1 VTTGDRVRI
10 TWIDQAKGIGIFLVV
25 LGHTLR
31 GLKASQIIP
40 DSRAFRLTDSWI
52 YSFHMPLFFL
62 LSGLFAE
69 RRIDRGARAFVRDK
83 LATLAYPYLVWSVL
97 QTLAQF
103 ATSRYA
109 NHRPSL
115 SDLGWILIEPI
126 LQFWFLYALF
136 LISLFY
142 YALRRCG
149 LGPPGVLA
157 AFTASWATRGW
168 IPYLG
173 WWPLN
178 ASRNNGIYYALG
190 SALNRLGWTERLE
203 QAPSPAMI
211 STAILGYG
219 VVAASA
225 SRALEG
231 PPLLGLAVTLCGI
244 AASVALAVL
253 LGRANGADFIRV
265 MGVSSLEIYVA
276 HTIASAGTRVVLKEV
291 LRVRDG
297 AAHVLLGTIGGIVL
311 PLVLARLCRRYH
323 ADFLFRFPRQP
334 AAK

>member
-1 VTTGDRVRI
+1 VTSGDRVRI

-31 GLKASQIIP
+31 GLKASRTIS
-40 DSRAFRLTDSWI
+40 DSPAFRFADSWI

-97 QTLAQF
+97 QTLVQF

-109 NHRPSL
+109 NHKPSL
-115 SDLGWILIEPI
+115 SGLGWILIEPI

-149 LGPPGVLA
+149 LGPLGVLA
-157 AFTASWATRGW
+157 AFTTSWATRGW

-178 ASRNNGIYYALG
+178 ASRDNGIYYALG

-203 QAPSPAMI
+203 QASSPAMI
-211 STAILGYG
+211 STVILGYG

-231 PPLLGLAVTLCGI
+231 PLLLGLAVTLCGI

-253 LGRANGADFIRV
+253 LGRADGADFIRV
-265 MGVSSLEIYVA
+265 MGVYSLEIYVA
-276 HTIASAGTRVVLKEV
+276 HTIASAGIRIALQKV
-291 LRVRDG
+291 LRVEDVTT
-297 AAHVLLGTIGGIVL
+297 HILIGTVGGIIL
-311 PLVLARLCRRYH
+311 PLFLARLCRWYH
-323 ADFLFRFPRQP
+323 ADFLFRLSRRPS
-334 AAK
+334 AK